1 MFNQRQPFNATTM
14 VKHYKNNPSQL
25 FNIFASHSSWNL
37 DEVKRSVG
45 IDAKIITILRDPLEV
60 FESGY
65 VYFGFEKFLN
75 LNINQFAA
83 KIVQNHSKRPKNYLF
98 GKNQLLYNLG
108 LPVKD
113 MEDKTLILRYLQS
126 NQAVLF
132 FLSNTNTRKFFL

>member
-1 MFNQRQPFNATTM
+1 M
-14 VKHYKNNPSQL
+14 VKQYKNNPSQL

-65 VYFGFEKFLN
+65 VYFGFEKFLK

-126 NQAVLF
+126 NQAV
-132 FLSNTNTRKFFL
+132 